1 MDRDGTRLTYAHYNS
16 RVSKS
21 SLLEV
26 LFNRAVYVE
35 RDREYR
41 ICVVLEKCGCYPLG
55 TASMVAGAHGVH
67 FRFGAS
73 NDSAELN
80 RFSIR
85 DGFIRGVVFSLWTSS
100 TMSHFR
106 AFRTHNVSS
115 YNSRE
120 GRASLPLEYCRP
132 RQNSIRWKYWWT
144 LTCSHRVR
152 VTFVNLFADCQL
164 FLEDYQVSV
173 EITFVLIF
181 FALEL

>member
-1 MDRDGTRLTYAHYNS
+1 
-16 RVSKS
+16 
-21 SLLEV
+21 
-26 LFNRAVYVE
+26 
-35 RDREYR
+35 
-41 ICVVLEKCGCYPLG
+41 
-55 TASMVAGAHGVH
+55 
-67 FRFGAS
+67 
-73 NDSAELN
+73 
-80 RFSIR
+80 
-85 DGFIRGVVFSLWTSS
+85 
-100 TMSHFR
+100 MSHFR

-120 GRASLPLEYCRP
+120 GRASLPLDYCRL

-164 FLEDYQVSV
+164 FLEDYQVQVFYQVSV